1 MNPWTIIIRP
11 HRRLLDI
18 DLRELWEYRDLYW
31 MYVRRDVTVAYK
43 QTVLGPL
50 WYLLQ
55 PVLTT
60 LMLMFVFGGIA
71 GISTEGLPQPLFYL
85 SGLLIW
91 NYFSCVLTDTSQC
104 LIKNAHLLGKV
115 YFPRIVI
122 PMSIAT
128 SNLLKVGIQAL
139 LLMGLILYYMV
150 ASGLNP
156 VILSWRLALAPI
168 IILATGLLAMG
179 CGMIIAALT
188 SKYRDLALLVSFG
201 IQLLMLAS
209 PVAYPLS
216 AMPERWQPY
225 ALLNP
230 LASMIEEL
238 RYSLYGMGSADIG
251 WIFYS
256 AIFVLVALAV
266 GIIVFAKAERNFID
280 HA

>member
-1 MNPWTIIIRP
+1 MNPWTVTIRP

-31 MYVRRDVTVAYK
+31 MYVKRDVTVAYK

-55 PVLTT
+55 PMLTT
-60 LMLMFVFGGIA
+60 VMLMFIFGGIA

-91 NYFSCVLTDTSQC
+91 NYFSTVLTDTSQS

-115 YFPRIVI
+115 YFPRVVI
-122 PMSIAT
+122 PLSIAT
-128 SNLLKVGIQAL
+128 SNLLKVGIQTL

-150 ASGLNP
+150 ALGLNP
-156 VILSWRLALAPI
+156 VILSWRLTLVPI

-179 CGMIIAALT
+179 WGMIIAALT
-188 SKYRDLALLVSFG
+188 AKYRDLALLVSFG
-201 IQLLMLAS
+201 VQLLMLAS
-209 PVAYPLS
+209 PVAYPIG
-216 AMPERWQPY
+216 AMPERWQSY
-225 ALLNP
+225 AMLNP
-230 LASMIEEL
+230 LASMIEGL
-238 RYSLYGMGSADIG
+238 RYSLYGLGSADIG

-256 AIFVLVALAV
+256 AIFVLMALAM
-266 GIIVFAKAERNFID
+266 GLIAFAKAERNFID

>member
-1 MNPWTIIIRP
+1 MNPWTVIIRP

-31 MYVRRDVTVAYK
+31 MYVKRDVTVAYK

-55 PVLTT
+55 PMLTT
-60 LMLMFVFGGIA
+60 VMLMFIFGGIA

-91 NYFSCVLTDTSQC
+91 NYFSTVLTDTSQS

-115 YFPRIVI
+115 YFPRVVI
-122 PMSIAT
+122 PLSIAT
-128 SNLLKVGIQAL
+128 SNLLKVGIQTL

-150 ASGLNP
+150 ALGLNP
-156 VILSWRLALAPI
+156 VILSWRLTLVPI

-179 CGMIIAALT
+179 WGMIIAALT
-188 SKYRDLALLVSFG
+188 AKYRDLALLVSFG
-201 IQLLMLAS
+201 VQLLMLAS
-209 PVAYPLS
+209 PVAYPIG
-216 AMPERWQPY
+216 AMPERWQSY
-225 ALLNP
+225 AMLNP
-230 LASMIEEL
+230 LASMIEGL
-238 RYSLYGMGSADIG
+238 RYSLYGLGSADIG

-256 AIFVLVALAV
+256 AIFVLMALAM
-266 GIIVFAKAERNFID
+266 GLIAFAKAERNFID